1 MLILTCTLC
10 ERNASYS
17 AEELLERYFICKHCR
32 WLNFL
37 EAKRGVRKELS
48 REAQPRNENLHNHNA
63 AGNSFDLI

>member
-17 AEELLERYFICKHCR
+17 AEELLGRYFICKHCR

-37 EAKRGVRKELS
+37 EPTRGLRKEIALQAQ
-48 REAQPRNENLHNHNA
+48 RHEATSHRHQHA
-63 AGNSFDLI
+63 AGKLR